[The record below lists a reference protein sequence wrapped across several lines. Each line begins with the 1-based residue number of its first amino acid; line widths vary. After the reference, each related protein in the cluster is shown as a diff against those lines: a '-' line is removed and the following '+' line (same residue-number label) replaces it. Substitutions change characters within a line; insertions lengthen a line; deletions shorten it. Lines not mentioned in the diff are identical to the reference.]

1 MKTIDAIINRK
12 SVRTYTGE
20 MISDND
26 LNQILTTA
34 YASPV
39 SMGKYDSLSLTV
51 ITSQDWLQRLDQ
63 NAQQIFNVSQSM
75 LYGAPLFIIVSTK
88 LQETPAD
95 NAAYSNAATI
105 IENMNIEAVA
115 LGIGACHIWGVITA
129 LNQNKALI
137 KEMKLPESQTP
148 VAGLVLGQTDEKY
161 EQRHIPMDRIKT
173 QTLD

>member
-95 NAAYSNAATI
+95 KAAYSNAATI

-115 LGIGACHIWGVITA
+115 LGIGACHIWGVHYSLKSKQSA
-129 LNQNKALI
+129 YKGNEA
-137 KEMKLPESQTP
+137 
-148 VAGLVLGQTDEKY
+148 A
-161 EQRHIPMDRIKT
+161 
-173 QTLD
+173 